1 MLPRRFTIPFLTYW
15 LSSCCVFCLVSPAT
29 ATSQL
34 LPPAAA
40 VSEDLEVWIGQSKR
54 TVNSQQQ
61 GNQTYYPLEDFAEIV
76 GLELLESGNILT
88 VEGPRGT
95 LQLVNGRP
103 LVEFESEFI
112 LLSAPAWKRGSKDW
126 YVSEDFL
133 TKVLPLVINRRLD
146 KVSEKR
152 YQVQGLPENQ
162 VQVRVNN
169 YPDHVRVVFQASR
182 NAPIRVREFETY
194 IQIAF
199 DELLVEP
206 EFPAISPDRRLV
218 SSVDFDSSNVY
229 GTFHIHKGD
238 LYYNFREFTLTDPD
252 RKVIDVYG
260 PPSMSD
266 LRPDN
271 QSGSPER
278 PTFGVSTPSP
288 QPNTVRETPAPSQR
302 TLRKLITIDPGHGG
316 KDFGVQSPQGI
327 VEKSLTLRVAMR
339 IENLLTE
346 MGQRGML
353 TRTRDVQ
360 LAVEQ
365 RGSVGNYYRS
375 QVYLSIHVGGSPS
388 PETRGPVVYLHKN
401 LQDEEPLVMETN
413 QEAAS
418 FFPRR
423 LPASLSLPVEN
434 KDELISWD
442 EGQNQYLGLSRE
454 LAELIQGELNLLWGI
469 ENRVAEIPLAVLA
482 PVTAPAVLIEMG
494 FLTNAED
501 HEKLSSREFQEQ
513 IAHAITSAVLAFLVR
528 NPAE

>member
-1 MLPRRFTIPFLTYW
+1 MLPRRFTIPLLTYW
-15 LSSCCVFCLVSPAT
+15 LSFCLVSPAT
-29 ATSQL
+29 VSSQPF
-34 LPPAAA
+34 PPAAA
-40 VSEDLEVWIGQSKR
+40 VFEDLEVWIGQSKR
-54 TVNSQQQ
+54 TISSQQRE
-61 GNQTYYPLEDFAEIV
+61 NQTYYPLEDVAEII
-76 GLELLESGNILT
+76 GLELLERGDILT
-88 VEGPRGT
+88 IEGPRGK

-103 LVEFESEFI
+103 LVSFEAEYI

-133 TKVLPLVINRRLD
+133 TWALPLVINRRLD

-152 YQVQGLPENQ
+152 YQLQGLPENQ
-162 VQVRVNN
+162 VQVSVNN
-169 YPDHVRVVFQASR
+169 FPDHVRVVFQSSR

-199 DELLVEP
+199 DELLVQP
-206 EFPAISPDRRLV
+206 EFSAISPDRHLV

-266 LRPDN
+266 VRFDRQP
-271 QSGSPER
+271 GSPER
-278 PTFGVSTPSP
+278 PPFGLSTPLP
-288 QPNTVRETPAPSQR
+288 QPNTGGETPGPSQQ
-302 TLRKLITIDPGHGG
+302 TLQKLITIDPGHGG
-316 KDFGVQSPQGI
+316 KDFGVHSPQGI
-327 VEKSLTLRVAMR
+327 VEKSVTLGVAMR
-339 IENLLTE
+339 IEDLLTE
-346 MGQRGML
+346 MGHRGIL

-365 RGSVGNYYRS
+365 RGSVGNHYSS

-388 PETRGPVVYLHKN
+388 PETRGPVVYLHKY

-423 LPASLSLPVEN
+423 LPASLRLPVEN
-434 KDELISWD
+434 KDELVSWD
-442 EGQNQYLGLSRE
+442 EGQEQYLGISRE
-454 LAELIQGELNLLWGI
+454 LAELLQGELNLLWGV

-494 FLTNAED
+494 YLTNAED

-513 IAHAITSAVLAFLVR
+513 IAHAITSAVVAFLVR

>member
-1 MLPRRFTIPFLTYW
+1 MLPRRFTTPLLKYW
-15 LSSCCVFCLVSPAT
+15 LTSCCVFCFLSAT
-29 ATSQL
+29 AL
-34 LPPAAA
+34 
-40 VSEDLEVWIGQSKR
+40 SEDLEVWIGESKR
-54 TVNSQQQ
+54 TINSQQR

-76 GLELLESGNILT
+76 GLELLEIGDLLT
-88 VEGPRGT
+88 IEGPRGK
-95 LQLVNGRP
+95 LQLVDGRP
-103 LVEFESEFI
+103 LVSFEAEYI
-112 LLSAPAWKRGSKDW
+112 LLSAPAWKRDSKDW

-133 TKVLPLVINRRLD
+133 TWALPLVINRRLD

-152 YQVQGLPENQ
+152 YQLQGLPENQ
-162 VQVRVNN
+162 VQVSVNN
-169 YPDHVRVVFQASR
+169 FPDHVRVVFQASR
-182 NAPIRVREFETY
+182 SSPIRVREFETY

-199 DELLVEP
+199 DELLVQP
-206 EFPAISPDRRLV
+206 EFPVISPDRRLV

-260 PPSMSD
+260 QPSMSD
-266 LRPDN
+266 VRPDT
-271 QSGSPER
+271 QPGFPEW
-278 PTFGVSTPSP
+278 PTFGASTPLP
-288 QPNTVRETPAPSQR
+288 QPTTGGETPAPSQQ
-302 TLRKLITIDPGHGG
+302 TLQKLITIDPGHGG
-316 KDFGVQSPQGI
+316 KDFGVNSPQGI
-327 VEKSLTLRVAMR
+327 VEKSVTLRVAMR

-346 MGQRGML
+346 MGHRGIL

-365 RGSVGNYYRS
+365 RGSVGNHYGS

-388 PETRGPVVYLHKN
+388 PETRGPVVYLHKY
-401 LQDEEPLVMETN
+401 LRDEEPLVMETN

-423 LPASLSLPVEN
+423 LMAPLRLPVEN

-442 EGQNQYLGLSRE
+442 EGQEQYLGISRE
-454 LAELIQGELNLLWGI
+454 LAELLQGELNLLWGL

-501 HEKLSSREFQEQ
+501 HDKLSSREFQEQ
-513 IAHAITSAVLAFLVR
+513 IAQAITSAILAFLER

>member
-1 MLPRRFTIPFLTYW
+1 MLPRRFTIPLLTYW
-15 LSSCCVFCLVSPAT
+15 LSACCLFCLVSP
-29 ATSQL
+29 
-34 LPPAAA
+34 AA

-54 TVNSQQQ
+54 TISSQQRE
-61 GNQTYYPLEDFAEIV
+61 NQTYYPLEDFAEII
-76 GLELLESGNILT
+76 GLELLESGDILT
-88 VEGPRGT
+88 VEGPRGK
-95 LQLVNGRP
+95 LQLVDGRP
-103 LVEFESEFI
+103 LVSFEAEYI
-112 LLSAPAWKRGSKDW
+112 LLSAPAWKKGSKDW

-133 TKVLPLVINRRLD
+133 TWALPLVINRRLE

-152 YQVQGLPENQ
+152 YQLQGLPENQ

-169 YPDHVRVVFQASR
+169 YPDHVRVVFQATR
-182 NAPIRVREFETY
+182 NTPIRVRDFETY

-199 DELLVEP
+199 DEFLVQP
-206 EFPAISPDRRLV
+206 ELPAISPDRRLV

-238 LYYNFREFTLTDPD
+238 LYYNFQEFTLTNPD

-266 LRPDN
+266 LRSDN
-271 QSGSPER
+271 QPGSLER
-278 PTFGVSTPSP
+278 LTFGVSTPSP
-288 QPNTVRETPAPSQR
+288 PPNTGRETSAPSQPR
-302 TLRKLITIDPGHGG
+302 LQQLITIDPGHGG
-316 KDFGVQSPQGI
+316 KDFGVHSPQGI
-327 VEKSLTLRVAMR
+327 VEKNVTLRVAMR
-339 IENLLTE
+339 IESLLTE
-346 MGQRGML
+346 MGHRGIL

-365 RGSVGNYYRS
+365 RGSVGNYYSS

-388 PETRGPVVYLHKN
+388 SETRGPVVYLHKY

-423 LPASLSLPVEN
+423 LPPLLRLPVEN
-434 KDELISWD
+434 KEELVSWD
-442 EGQNQYLGLSRE
+442 EGQEQYLGISRE
-454 LAELIQGELNLLWGI
+454 LAELLQGELNLLWGI

-494 FLTNAED
+494 FLTNPED
-501 HEKLSSREFQEQ
+501 HDKLSSRDFQEQ